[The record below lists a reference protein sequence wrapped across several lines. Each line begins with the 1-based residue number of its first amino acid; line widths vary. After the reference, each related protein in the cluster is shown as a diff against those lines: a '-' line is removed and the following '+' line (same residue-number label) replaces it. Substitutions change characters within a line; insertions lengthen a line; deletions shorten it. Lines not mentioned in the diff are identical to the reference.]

1 MTINDLFENNDQK
14 LNKAIALGMRVI
26 FYFIA
31 VLWIILSL
39 KVEGYAVSLYSV
51 IFILLCFFL
60 IAPSVFFHILK
71 FRNKFVKYIILT
83 CAVFCCGLLYTYFH
97 SSRFM
102 MFAFPVVIS
111 ALYFKPS
118 ASVYTII
125 MTLIIMTVSCIL
137 SYLSFGFASETYVSF
152 SDMMYGDLFPQT
164 IQFLLFSFIMIILTS
179 TISKLFE
186 KVFRSNTGLDN
197 VISHLARIFGAQSY
211 QEIAHHIL
219 SAVRDVAQSASP
231 SSFGMAGGCCGVKI
245 SSESFYVYKSTG
257 TASIENVKDNA
268 VEVSTRGQIF
278 SFKVSES
285 ENTKINTCT
294 IDCGILIMHFYDG
307 IKENE
312 LAGFLIL
319 PVSQDCDPELLLK
332 MIDLMYQNIQIA
344 LCKMTLANDLY
355 ITQEELVRAFAELS
369 ESKSRQTGQHIKRV
383 SEYMQIMANALNLEE
398 EEKKSLCIASMMH
411 DIGKLLIPEEIL
423 EKPSKLTTDEFKI
436 IKKHVVYGYELLKNS
451 PGRVMEIAQTI
462 ALEHHEKWDGSGY
475 LGKKAEEID
484 LYSRLMAVADVY
496 DALVSRRSYK
506 EKWEPK
512 DAYDEIV
519 KGSGSH
525 FDPMIVSIFQKNYT
539 EFYSVVQKYPDSIED
554 EDLRNSENIPF
565 IQKKTLI
572 KMIEEKIPDG
582 SF

>member
-1 MTINDLFENNDQK
+1 MTIADLFENNDQK

-26 FYFIA
+26 FYFIFI
-31 VLWIILSL
+31 LWIVLAL
-39 KVEGYAVSLYSV
+39 KIEGYVLSLYSG
-51 IFILLCFFL
+51 IFLFLCFL
-60 IAPSVFFHILK
+60 LVLPTIFFHLFK
-71 FRNKFVKYIILT
+71 LRNTFVKYSILT
-83 CAVFCCGLLYTYFH
+83 SAVICCGLLYTYFH

-118 ASVYTII
+118 VSVYTIVITLLI
-125 MTLIIMTVSCIL
+125 MTASCII
-137 SYLSFGFASETYVSF
+137 SYMSFGFASVSYSSF
-152 SDMMYGDLFPQT
+152 SDMVIGDLLPQT
-164 IQFLLFSFIMIILTS
+164 IQFLLFSFIMIILT
-179 TISKLFE
+179 TTVSKLFE

-197 VISHLARIFGAQSY
+197 VIKHLVRIFSARTY
-211 QEIAHHIL
+211 QEISHHIL

-231 SSFGMAGGCCGVKI
+231 SSYAMAGGCCGIRI
-245 SSESFYVYKSTG
+245 SPGSFYVFKSTG
-257 TASIENVKDNA
+257 RSSIENIIDNA
-268 VEVSTRGQIF
+268 LEVTTRGQVF
-278 SFKVSES
+278 TFAVNDGEK
-285 ENTKINTCT
+285 TAKQKFT
-294 IDCGILIMHFYDG
+294 IDCGILIMHFYDA
-307 IKENE
+307 IRENE
-312 LAGFLIL
+312 LAGFLVL
-319 PVSQDCDPELLLK
+319 PVSQDCDPDLLLK

-344 LCKMTLANDLY
+344 LCKMSLANDLY

-383 SEYMQIMANALNLEE
+383 SEYMQIMASALNLEE

-423 EKPSKLTTDEFKI
+423 EKPSKLTADEFTI

-512 DAYDEIV
+512 DAYNEIV

-525 FDPMIVSIFQKNYT
+525 FDPMIVGIFEKKYT
-539 EFYSVVQKYPDSIED
+539 EFFSVVQKYPDSPQD
-554 EDLRNSENIPF
+554 EDLRNTENLPF
-565 IQKKTLI
+565 VEKKSMYKI
-572 KMIEEKIPDG
+572 IEEKTPDG

>member
-1 MTINDLFENNDQK
+1 MTIAELFENNDQK

-26 FYFIA
+26 FYFIIL
-31 VLWIILSL
+31 LWIILSL
-39 KVEGYAVSLYSV
+39 KVEGYISSVYSI
-51 IFILLCFFL
+51 IFLLLSIFL
-60 IAPSVFFHILK
+60 IAPSIFFHVFKLK
-71 FRNKFVKYIILT
+71 SSFVKYSILT
-83 CAVFCCGLLYTYFH
+83 CTVFCCGLLYTYFH

-111 ALYFKPS
+111 ALYFKP
-118 ASVYTII
+118 AVSVYTII
-125 MTLIIMTVSCIL
+125 TTLIIMTASCII
-137 SYLSFGFASETYVSF
+137 SYTSFGFASEQYNNF
-152 SDMMYGDLFPQT
+152 SDMVYGDLLPQT
-164 IQFLLFSFIMIILTS
+164 IQFLLFSFIMIILAS
-179 TISKLFE
+179 AISKLFE

-197 VISHLARIFGAQSY
+197 VIKHLAKIFSAKTY
-211 QEIAHHIL
+211 QEIAQHIL

-231 SSFGMAGGCCGVKI
+231 SSYAMAGGCCGIKI
-245 SSESFYVYKSTG
+245 SSGSFYVYKSTG
-257 TASIENVKDNA
+257 RSSIESIVENA
-268 VEVSTRGQIF
+268 VEVTTRGQIF
-278 SFKVSES
+278 SFKVQEA
-285 ENTKINTCT
+285 ENTRIHTCE

-355 ITQEELVRAFAELS
+355 VTQEELVRAFAELS

-423 EKPSKLTTDEFKI
+423 EKPSKLTSDEFTI

-475 LGKKAEEID
+475 LGKRAEEID

-496 DALVSRRSYK
+496 DALVSRRTYK

-512 DAYDEIV
+512 DAYNEII

-525 FDPMIVSIFQKNYT
+525 FDPMIVSIFKNKY
-539 EFYSVVQKYPDSIED
+539 EEIFSIVEKYPDSPQD
-554 EDLRNSENIPF
+554 EDIRNNDSLPF
-565 IQKKTLI
+565 IQKKSLY
-572 KMIEEKIPDG
+572 KLAEEKIPDG

>member
-1 MTINDLFENNDQK
+1 MTITDLFENNDQK

-26 FYFIA
+26 FYFIVFLWA
-31 VLWIILSL
+31 VLAFRID
-39 KVEGYAVSLYSV
+39 GYISSLYSG
-51 IFILLCFFL
+51 IFITLSILLVM
-60 IAPSVFFHILK
+60 PTVFFHLLK
-71 FRNKFVKYIILT
+71 LRNTFVKYSILT
-83 CAVFCCGLLYTYFH
+83 CAVMCCGLLYTYFH

-118 ASVYTII
+118 VSVYTII
-125 MTLIIMTVSCIL
+125 MTLVVMTVSCIV
-137 SYLSFGFASETYVSF
+137 SYEMLGFASVSYVSF
-152 SDMMYGDLFPQT
+152 MDMVIGDLLPQT
-164 IQFLLFSFIMIILTS
+164 IQFLLFSFIMIILTM
-179 TISKLFE
+179 TVSKLFE

-197 VISHLARIFGAQSY
+197 VIKHIAKIFSAKTN

-231 SSFGMAGGCCGVKI
+231 SLFSMAGGCCGIRVGPN
-245 SSESFYVYKSTG
+245 SFYICKSNGRST
-257 TASIENVKDNA
+257 IENITNNVI
-268 VEVSTRGQIF
+268 EVTTRGQVFTFTVGNGI
-278 SFKVSES
+278 ES
-285 ENTKINTCT
+285 DHQKCR
-294 IDCGILIMHFYDG
+294 IDCGILIMNFSDAM
-307 IKENE
+307 KESE

-319 PVSQDCDPELLLK
+319 PVSQDVDPELLLK

-344 LCKMTLANDLY
+344 LTKLCLANDLY

-423 EKPSKLTTDEFKI
+423 EKPSKLSAEEFRVV
-436 IKKHVVYGYELLKNS
+436 KKHVVYGYELLKNS

-496 DALVSRRSYK
+496 DALVSRRTYK
-506 EKWEPK
+506 NKWEPK

-519 KGSGSH
+519 RGAGSH
-525 FDPMIVSIFQKNYT
+525 FDPGIVLIFQKKYDL
-539 EFYSVVQKYPDSIED
+539 FYAVVQKYPDSPDD
-554 EDLRNSENIPF
+554 EDLRNSEELSIF
-565 IQKKTLI
+565 KKKSIYSLA
-572 KMIEEKIPDG
+572 EEKTPDG

>member
-1 MTINDLFENNDQK
+1 MTIDDLFENNDQK

-26 FYFIA
+26 FYFIFILWL
-31 VLWIILSL
+31 VLSVKI
-39 KVEGYAVSLYSV
+39 EGYVKSLYSG
-51 IFILLCFFL
+51 IFLFLCLLL
-60 IAPSVFFHILK
+60 IIPSIFFHLFK
-71 FRNKFVKYIILT
+71 LRNSFVKYSILT
-83 CAVFCCGLLYTYFH
+83 CAVICCGLLYTYFH

-118 ASVYTII
+118 VSVYTIVLTI
-125 MTLIIMTVSCIL
+125 LVMMGSCIV
-137 SYLSFGFASETYVSF
+137 SYASFGFASLSYSSF
-152 SDMMYGDLFPQT
+152 SDMVYGDLLPQT
-164 IQFLLFSFIMIILTS
+164 IQFLLFSFIMIILT
-179 TISKLFE
+179 TTVSKLFE

-197 VISHLARIFGAQSY
+197 VIKHLVKIFSAKTY
-211 QEIAHHIL
+211 QEISHHIL

-231 SSFGMAGGCCGVKI
+231 SSYAMAGGCCGIRI
-245 SSESFYVYKSTG
+245 SSGSFYVFKSNG
-257 TASIENVKDNA
+257 RASIENITENTI
-268 VEVSTRGQIF
+268 EVTTRGQIF
-278 SFKVSES
+278 SFELNDTQKTV
-285 ENTKINTCT
+285 KQKCT
-294 IDCGILIMHFYDG
+294 IDCGILIMHFYDA
-307 IKENE
+307 IRENE

-319 PVSQDCDPELLLK
+319 PVSQDCDPDLLLK

-344 LCKMTLANDLY
+344 LCKMSLANDLY

-383 SEYMQIMANALNLEE
+383 SEYMQIMASALNLEE

-423 EKPSKLTTDEFKI
+423 EKPSKLSADEFTI

-451 PGRVMEIAQTI
+451 PGRVMEIAQKI

-475 LGKKAEEID
+475 LGKKADEID

-506 EKWEPK
+506 QKWEPK
-512 DAYDEIV
+512 DAYDEIIR
-519 KGSGSH
+519 GSGSH
-525 FDPMIVSIFQKNYT
+525 FDPMIVSIFQKKYDL
-539 EFYSVVQKYPDSIED
+539 FYSVVQKYPDSPQD
-554 EDLRNSENIPF
+554 EDLRNTDNLPF
-565 IQKKTLI
+565 IEKKSLL
-572 KMIEEKIPDG
+572 KLAEEKIPDG